1 MKGKLSL
8 NRFLHN
14 KKLILLFSIVSAISI
29 WAVVHTMN
37 STTETIIST
46 TSNLSLDG
54 TYAGNTGLRIFAGAN
69 PKVNVKVTG
78 SWFVI
83 NKLSEEDIKIEGDYS
98 DIKGVGEW
106 PIRLSASKNG
116 TETDYNIT
124 PDISPRT
131 TSIFCDYFWST
142 IVPMETDITGITVD
156 KKTGLSLGRPVI
168 HAPGVENNTI
178 SIEGPKSIVS
188 QISKVTAKVDKPD
201 VISEVTSFTASL
213 TAYDVDGNE
222 VDTDLCV
229 YVGLTDRDKKV
240 NVAVPVN
247 IKKTIRF
254 NYTLDNTPEGLKGM
268 KNFITMSPPAI
279 DILGAPEQVDAF
291 VQEITTI
298 AKFDYN
304 KLSLKDNIKVIPLN
318 IPEGIS
324 VIDGTTEVTVS
335 LNMDSFSSKTLDLTL
350 TSDNTL
356 VVSRP
361 SDRSWSMSAQK
372 IKVVLIGKKTSL
384 DKITTAALSAIID
397 MKFDNTLGVREFKA
411 TIRVADYDDVWVYY
425 GKTEPVGYNAF
436 LTVN

>member
-1 MKGKLSL
+1 
-8 NRFLHN
+8 
-14 KKLILLFSIVSAISI
+14 
-29 WAVVHTMN
+29 MN
-37 STTETIIST
+37 SASETIIST
-46 TSNLSLDG
+46 TANLSLDG
-54 TYAGNTGLRIFAGAN
+54 TYAGNTGLRIFTGAN

-83 NKLSEEDIKIEGDYS
+83 NKLGEQDIKVEGDYN

-106 PIRLSASKNG
+106 PIRLTASKNG

-131 TSIFCDYFWST
+131 TSIFCDYSWST
-142 IVPMETDITGITVD
+142 IVPMETDVTGIKVD
-156 KKTGLSLGRPVI
+156 EKTGLSLGRPVI

-188 QISKVTAKVDKPD
+188 QISKVTAKVDKPG
-201 VISEVTSFTASL
+201 VITEVTSFTASL
-213 TAYDVDGNE
+213 TAYDIDGNE

-229 YVGLTDRDKKV
+229 YVGLVDRDNKV

-254 NYTLDNTPEGLKGM
+254 NYTLDNTPDGLKGM
-268 KNFITMSPPAI
+268 KNFITMSPSSI

-304 KLSLKDNIKVIPLN
+304 QLSLNDKKKVIPLN
-318 IPEGIS
+318 IPEGIN

-335 LNMDSFSSKTLDLTL
+335 LNMSSFSSKSLDLTL
-350 TSDNTL
+350 TSGNTL
-356 VVSRP
+356 VVNRP

-372 IKVVLIGKKTSL
+372 IKVVLNGRKASL
-384 DKITTAALSAIID
+384 DKIKASDLSAVID
-397 MKFDNTLGVREFKA
+397 MKFDNTLGVREFKS
-411 TIRVADYDDVWVYY
+411 TIRISGYDDVWVYY
-425 GKTEPVGYNAF
+425 GKTEPVGYSAF
-436 LTVN
+436 LTVK